1 MYNVRYQDQTY
12 LPEKSNMKT
21 ILTLLLF
28 LTLAIKGNAQSTNKL
43 LQEARKAIEASN
55 AIYSDLALKNDGS
68 ILTCYTEDAC
78 LLPPNSPPL
87 CGKEAIVKF
96 FKDGPAVHSKLT
108 IIDVYGDG
116 KAYVTEETHYELFDA
131 NDKKID
137 EGKILVLWKKTKDG
151 WKMHRDMFSSN
162 VRSGE

>member
-1 MYNVRYQDQTY
+1 
-12 LPEKSNMKT
+12 MKT
-21 ILTLLLF
+21 ILISLLF
-28 LTLAIKGNAQSTNKL
+28 AILTIAGKAQPTTNKL

-68 ILTCYTEDAC
+68 ILTRYTEDAC

-87 CGKEAIVKF
+87 CGKDAIVKF

-116 KAYVTEETHYELFDA
+116 KEYVTEETHYELLDA
-131 NDKKID
+131 DNKKVD

-162 VRSGE
+162 GRNGG